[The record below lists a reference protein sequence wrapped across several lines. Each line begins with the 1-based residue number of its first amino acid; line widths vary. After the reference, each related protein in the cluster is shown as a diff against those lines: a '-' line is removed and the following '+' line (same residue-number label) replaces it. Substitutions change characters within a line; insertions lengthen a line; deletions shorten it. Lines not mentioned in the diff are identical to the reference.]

1 MGQRTSRFHPSFSPP
16 VRRPHYA
23 MKHQSISLRE
33 ANQNFS
39 RLIAAVERGEAFCI
53 TRRGQE
59 VARLLPSPTGSNPD
73 TSAKSN
79 SPGKAVRAV
88 PIPAHDTTLGERL
101 LRLETRVDKLSAALP
116 AAISPINKPTST

>member
-1 MGQRTSRFHPSFSPP
+1 
-16 VRRPHYA
+16 

-59 VARLLPSPTGSNPD
+59 VARLLPSPAVSNPD
-73 TSAKSN
+73 IRPENSPSAKTLRS
-79 SPGKAVRAV
+79 A
-88 PIPAHDTTLGERL
+88 PIPEQDTTLGERL
-101 LRLETRVDKLSAALP
+101 LRLEARVDKLAAGLP
-116 AAISPINKPTST
+116 AAISPIINKPSTT